1 MRNIF
6 SYLNTASIN
15 KAFLLQFKGK
25 VVRKRKNERGG
36 FKTFGGNWLTGKRTI
51 KTKETSGKCTIFV

>member
-1 MRNIF
+1 MSNIF

-36 FKTFGGNWLTGKRTI
+36 FKTFGGN
-51 KTKETSGKCTIFV
+51 